1 MRVETTGLI
10 FEGRCAVQTEV
21 CRAREIGSLT
31 AVTTPDGEQI
41 DVCGACL
48 QRMSESRAWHIPG
61 TRPRPRPL
69 ARAETRQPTPLTAPP
84 A

>member
-1 MRVETTGLI
+1 MKVETTGLF

-61 TRPRPRPL
+61 TRPRPRPRVL
-69 ARAETRQPTPLTAPP
+69 SAEQLPPLVTLPP